1 MFLHCSAVL
10 VPIIAD
16 YWMVPKVCLLVFLWD
31 DLQLVLSGYAYLG
44 FFLSLDIKR
53 SNFYLISFNILCEAN
68 GVYFP
73 LELGLVEYSIEQ
85 GCTNT
90 FHQFIDSG
98 MPPFRLT
105 VPARW

>member
-1 MFLHCSAVL
+1 MVEDL
-10 VPIIAD
+10 VNQVHS
-16 YWMVPKVCLLVFLWD
+16 YVEER
-31 DLQLVLSGYAYLG
+31 G
-44 FFLSLDIKR
+44 SLNDIKR

-98 MPPFRLT
+98 PIPLGFASL
-105 VPARW
+105 AKDHN